1 MAISLYDETMT
12 QLGKLEKVDLR
23 KVWPHEAR
31 DFSAWLAKEE
41 NLNELGQT
49 IGVELSLLGTEVD
62 VGRYRIDILANDS
75 NTDHKVVIENQLEP
89 TNHDHLGK
97 VITYAA
103 GLDAKYLVWIVKD
116 VLPEHQKAI
125 EWLNEYLDE
134 EIRIFLLRI
143 EVWQIGD
150 SAFAP
155 KFEIVSAKNDWAAV
169 VKRSA
174 SSGAYSDTKLKQQQ
188 FWIEMCEFIRNI
200 DASMRLQ
207 TPLPQHWFNFSL
219 GSSLA
224 HLATTVNTKQNR
236 FAVDMYISNDKALF
250 QFLKEDEEDL
260 KRAIGLDLNWFEGEK
275 ASGFRVFR
283 QVDNVF
289 DETQKD
295 ENFKWL
301 YEMVLKLRKVLG
313 PYILEYKQN

>member
-1 MAISLYDETMT
+1 MT

-301 YEMVLKLRKVLG
+301 YEMILKLRKVLG

>member
-1 MAISLYDETMT
+1 MT

-188 FWIEMCEFIRNI
+188 FWIEMCEYIRNI

-260 KRAIGLDLNWFEGEK
+260 KKAIGLDLNWFEGEK

-289 DETQKD
+289 DETHKD